1 MSTGGGGSEHPG
13 SSANLLTEQSFPSMD
28 HFSSCQS
35 TAFLSSTGGG
45 VLQGN
50 GLGDS
55 LVSMVGVDNE
65 GAGKNL
71 SGSGVGEV
79 YEMTDNEANISGEV
93 QTLNPKP

>member
-1 MSTGGGGSEHPG
+1 
-13 SSANLLTEQSFPSMD
+13 
-28 HFSSCQS
+28 
-35 TAFLSSTGGG
+35 